1 MTNGSNKPT
10 NSDKPMNTLPIRL
23 LLMLL
28 FPAMLSAR
36 TIHVSPSGSD
46 AGDGTSGQPYQTLM
60 KALEEA
66 SDNDVIELQTG
77 TYQSNELRIT
87 QNNLTIRSA
96 SGQWAKIVAP
106 VDVEDIGSCI
116 WYREPEVN
124 GGRLE
129 RLEIVGGYY
138 YGVKFE
144 TNWDFTD
151 DNGVQLQLSQR
162 RGVKGVTI
170 IGCKI
175 HDTGRDCIKLTPGCS
190 DISILS
196 CEIYRSGVGPANN
209 PGNPDP
215 YSHNAEGIDNV
226 NAARMVVRNCYF
238 HDISTTGVYAKGGAT
253 DCLIE
258 QNLIVN
264 TGDGGIFLGF
274 DTDLEFFDT
283 IQNPNHY
290 DCLRGIARNNII
302 LNTGAAG
309 IGFWGAKDCQA
320 INNTVITAST
330 NFHAPLFINHNSMYY
345 GEEPEP
351 SVEMPCEGL
360 VVKNNIF
367 VDNTG
372 TGDEDYTAII
382 RPMGLTGNNSFGNN
396 CYFKTGRAAQF
407 DIAGDAAVD
416 FNQWK
421 AFVKGE
427 AQSLEA
433 DPQLNNQHHLTAASP
448 CIDKGDATPG
458 TNNDYDGNPRSSAVD
473 IGADEFGG
481 TTLQTPPEE
490 GTVGTGLNGATSGVN
505 EEQIPAAVRVLRG
518 ESGTFLIEL
527 PATLRQQTAKVFS
540 LSGQQV
546 ASFTA
551 EAGMLTVS
559 LASQPDGVYLLQLAG
574 ETVALV
580 KQ

>member
-1 MTNGSNKPT
+1 
-10 NSDKPMNTLPIRL
+10 MNRHFIQLIAL
-23 LLMLL
+23 LL
-28 FPAMLSAR
+28 FPTMLLAR
-36 TIHVSPSGSD
+36 TIHVSPNGSD
-46 AGDGTSGQPYQTLM
+46 SGDGSAERPFQTLV

-66 SDNDVIELQTG
+66 TDNDVIELRTG

-96 SGQWAKIVAP
+96 DGQWAKIVAP

-116 WYREPEVN
+116 WYREPEVT

-190 DISILS
+190 DISIIS
-196 CEIYRSGVGPANN
+196 CEIFRSGVGPANN
-209 PGNPDP
+209 PNDPDP

-238 HDISTTGVYAKGGAT
+238 HDISTTGVYAKGGAA

-258 QNLIVN
+258 QNLIIN

-302 LNTGAAG
+302 LNTGGAG

-367 VDNTG
+367 FDNTG

-382 RPMGLTGNNSFGNN
+382 RPMSLVGDNDFNNN
-396 CYFKTGRAAQF
+396 CYFKLGKAAQF
-407 DIAGDAAVD
+407 DIAGDAAV
-416 FNQWK
+416 NLNGWK
-421 AFVKGE
+421 TFVKGE
-427 AQSLEA
+427 ERSIEA
-433 DPQLNNQHHLTAASP
+433 DPQLNAQHHLNPGSP
-448 CIDKGDATPG
+448 CIDKGETIAG
-458 TNNDYDGNPRSSAVD
+458 TTADYDGNSRSSAID

-481 TTLQTPPEE
+481 FALLTPPEA
-490 GTVGTGLNGATSGVN
+490 GTVGTGLNGATSAVTDKY
-505 EEQIPAAVRVLRG
+505 ESAAVRVVRG
-518 ESGTFLIEL
+518 DKGIFLIEF
-527 PATLRQQTAKVFS
+527 PSSFRNYTATVFAMSGEQIAS
-540 LSGQQV
+540 LNLE
-546 ASFTA
+546 T
-551 EAGMLTVS
+551 EMLTVS
-559 LASQPDGVYLLQLAG
+559 LESQPDGIYLLKFAN

-580 KQ
+580 KM

>member
-1 MTNGSNKPT
+1 
-10 NSDKPMNTLPIRL
+10 MNMMRRLSIPL
-23 LLMLL
+23 LLLAL
-28 FPAMLSAR
+28 FPSMLFAR
-36 TIHVSPSGSD
+36 TIHVSPNGSD
-46 AGDGTSGQPYQTLM
+46 GGDGSSGQPFQTIM

-66 SDNDVIELQTG
+66 ADDDVIELRTG

-116 WYREPEVN
+116 WYREPEVT

-175 HDTGRDCIKLTPGCS
+175 HDTGRDCIKLTPGCA

-196 CEIYRSGVGPANN
+196 CEIYRSGVGPAND
-209 PGNPDP
+209 PTNPDP

-238 HDISTTGVYAKGGAT
+238 HDISTTGIYAKGGAT

-290 DCLRGIARNNII
+290 DCIRGMARNNII
-302 LNTGAAG
+302 VNTGGAG

-351 SVEMPCEGL
+351 SVEMPCEGI

-382 RPMGLTGNNSFGNN
+382 RPMGLVGTNDFSNN
-396 CYFKTGRAAQF
+396 CYFKAGKAAQF
-407 DIAGDAAVD
+407 DIAGDAAVN
-416 FNQWK
+416 FSEWR

-427 AQSLEA
+427 AMSMEA
-433 DPQLNNQHHLTAASP
+433 DPQLNNQHHLNAGSP
-448 CIDKGDATPG
+448 CIDKGASTTG
-458 TNNDYDGNPRSSAVD
+458 TTNDYDGNPRSSAVD
-473 IGADEFGG
+473 IGADEHGG
-481 TTLQTPPEE
+481 PALATPPE
-490 GTVGTGLNGATSGVN
+490 GNTVGTGLNGATSGVAQ
-505 EEQIPAAVRVLRG
+505 EPRPAAVRVVRG
-518 ESGTFLIEL
+518 EGGMFLIEL
-527 PATLRQQTAKVFS
+527 PRVSRNQPAALFAIG
-540 LSGQQV
+540 GQRV
-546 ASFTA
+546 ASFMP
-551 EAGMLTVS
+551 ESEVLTVD
-559 LASQPDGVYLLQLAG
+559 LASQPDGIYLLQLAS

-580 KQ
+580 KL